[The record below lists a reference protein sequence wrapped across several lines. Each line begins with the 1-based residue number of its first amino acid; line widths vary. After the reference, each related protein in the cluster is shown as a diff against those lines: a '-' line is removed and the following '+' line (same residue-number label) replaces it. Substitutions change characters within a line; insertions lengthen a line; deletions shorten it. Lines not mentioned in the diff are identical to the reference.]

1 LKDVAASKGMTVAQL
16 ALAWVLAEEVVSVA
30 LVGTRKPE
38 EIEQN
43 VKAAEWEMTP
53 TDRDEIRAIVT
64 G

>member
-1 LKDVAASKGMTVAQL
+1 MTVAQL

>member
-1 LKDVAASKGMTVAQL
+1 MKDVAASKGMTVAQL